1 MSLNFRKYLLFQIP
15 GWVVGVGLL
24 LFLWYE
30 FGLPVWFVAGFL
42 VLWVVKDF
50 AIYPFIRTAINADV
64 KTGPSVLIGKQ
75 GVARERLEPRG
86 YIQVG
91 GELWRAEIAPGHQPI
106 LPGSPVRVQ
115 TTRGLTLVVVA
126 ANENNPA
133 VAESGRTL
141 NR

>member
-1 MSLNFRKYLLFQIP
+1 MNLKKYLLFQIP
-15 GWVVGVGLL
+15 GWVVGIGLL
-24 LFLWYE
+24 LFLWDS
-30 FGLPVWFVAGFL
+30 FGLPFWLVAGFL

-64 KTGPSVLIGKQ
+64 KTGPSELIGKR

-91 GELWRAEIAPGHQPI
+91 GELWRAEIASGHQPI

-115 TTRGLTLVVVA
+115 TARGLTLIVAA
-126 ANENNPA
+126 ANEQPPA
-133 VAESGRTL
+133 LL
-141 NR
+141 NREEG